1 MCGLAGEI
9 RFDKH
14 AASVSNVSRMVGKM
28 KDRGPDSRGIF
39 ANNKIAFG
47 HSRLKII
54 DLSDR
59 SHQPMVDPELNLTLV
74 FNGCIYNHKE
84 IRKELENKG
93 YRFFS
98 DGDSEVILKAYA
110 AWGEKCVEKFN
121 GMFAIVIHDASSGE
135 VFMARDRLGIKPLY
149 YIKTPGALK
158 FASTLPALLKTLRHK
173 PELDPVALHHY
184 MSFHSV
190 VPAPKTIFKSIM
202 KLNPATCM
210 TFTPAGT
217 YTEKKYWQTDFNRA
231 NDSFA
236 ADDVKGMQESVIE
249 SLRQAAQLRTVA
261 DVPVGVLLSGGIDS
275 SLLVALL
282 AENQTSNLKTFSIG
296 FENANGEEGNEFKY
310 SDIIA
315 EKFGTD
321 HHQIVISRDDLFSNL
336 PACIHAMSEPM
347 MSHDNIG
354 FYLLG
359 KTVSQHMK
367 VVQSGQGADEL
378 FGGYF
383 WYKKMQNSQNP
394 LSDYAGSF
402 FDRDHAE
409 YSQIMND
416 WYVEDDFSREFVNE
430 HFSQSGAEHPVD
442 KALRIDS
449 QIMLVDDPVKR
460 VDNMTMAWGLEARVP
475 FLDHNVVELASRIA
489 PELKIKGDGKYILK
503 EAARSILP
511 KEIIDR
517 PKGYFPVP
525 ELKYI
530 QGEVLEYV
538 KDILNSQV
546 ARERDIFKRPYI
558 EKLLDDPESN
568 ITKLQGSKL
577 WQIAVFESWM
587 QSHGL

>member
-14 AASVSNVSRMVGKM
+14 AASVGGVSRMVSNM
-28 KDRGPDSRGIF
+28 KNRGPDSRGFF

-59 SHQPMVDPELNLTLV
+59 SHQPMVDPELHLTLV

-84 IRKELENKG
+84 IRKELESKG

-121 GMFAIVIHDASSGE
+121 GMFAIVIHDAASGE

-184 MSFHSV
+184 MSFHTV

-202 KLNPATCM
+202 KLTPATCM

-217 YTEKKYWQTDFNRA
+217 YTEKKYWQTDFNRD

-236 ADDVKGMQESVIE
+236 PNDIKGMQESVIE
-249 SLRQAAQLRTVA
+249 ELRRAVQLRTVA

-282 AENQTSNLKTFSIG
+282 AENQTSDLKTFSIG
-296 FENANGEEGNEFKY
+296 FESINGEAGNEFKY
-310 SDIIA
+310 SDIVA
-315 EKFGTD
+315 KKFGTD
-321 HHQIVISRDDLFSNL
+321 HHQIVISRNDLFSNL

-383 WYKKMQNSQNP
+383 WYKKMQNSKNP
-394 LSDYAGSF
+394 VSDYAGSF

-430 HFSQSGAEHPVD
+430 HFSMSGAEHPID

-475 FLDHNVVELASRIA
+475 FLDHNVVELAARIA
-489 PELKIKGDGKYILK
+489 PELKIKGEGKYILK

-538 KDILNSQV
+538 KDVLNSQ
-546 ARERDIFKRPYI
+546 AALERELFKRPYI

-568 ITKLQGSKL
+568 ITQLQGSKL